1 MIPTQLNEIA
11 EFLKTNPYNL
21 SQPLQDGRLNSS
33 VNEEEILNTIKH
45 FFPIQLPKA
54 REWWDFSF
62 KKNDIFYPV
71 NIKITT
77 TKTADNLNGKLGIYY
92 ALCGLVPE
100 FNDEIA
106 WEKYFQKLHKDLGK
120 NTNRDYY
127 FLIINKNDPKDIF
140 INSLKGIQTLQSN
153 NLPFQCKWDNNREII
168 QRNFTESKN
177 FILSALAK
185 SVTLRA
191 NIYQNLIE
199 NRANFIISFLT
210 SHRFF

>member
-11 EFLKTNPYNL
+11 KFLKTNPYNL

-45 FFPIQLPKA
+45 FPIQLPKA

-62 KKNDIFYPV
+62 EENDIFYPV

-77 TKTADNLNGKLGIYY
+77 TKTADNLNCKLGIYY
-92 ALCGLVPE
+92 ALCDLVPT
-100 FNDEIA
+100 FNNEIA

-120 NTNRDYY
+120 NTDRDYY

-140 INSLKGIQTLQSN
+140 INSLKGIQTLQPN
-153 NLPFQCKWDNNREII
+153 NLPFQCKWDNNREIV
-168 QRNFTESKN
+168 QRNFDGSKN
-177 FILSALAK
+177 SILSALAK
-185 SVTLRA
+185 SVKLRA
-191 NIYQNLIE
+191 NIY
-199 NRANFIISFLT
+199 LT
-210 SHRFF
+210 FKEFFGGFFCIN

>member
-21 SQPLQDGRLNSS
+21 SQPLQDGRLNPS

-45 FFPIQLPKA
+45 FPIQLPKA

-62 KKNDIFYPV
+62 EENDIFYPV
-71 NIKITT
+71 NITT

-92 ALCGLVPE
+92 ALCGLLPT
-100 FNDEIA
+100 FNNEIA

-120 NTNRDYY
+120 NTDRDYY

-140 INSLKGIQTLQSN
+140 INSLKGIQTLQPN

-168 QRNFTESKN
+168 QRDFDGSKN

-191 NIYQNLIE
+191 NIYLAFKE
-199 NRANFIISFLT
+199 VFGE
-210 SHRFF
+210 FFE

>member
-21 SQPLQDGRLNSS
+21 SQPLQDGRLNPS

-45 FFPIQLPKA
+45 SFPIQLPKA

-71 NIKITT
+71 NITT
-77 TKTADNLNGKLGIYY
+77 TKTADNLNCK
-92 ALCGLVPE
+92 
-100 FNDEIA
+100 
-106 WEKYFQKLHKDLGK
+106 LGK
-120 NTNRDYY
+120 NTDRDYY

-140 INSLKGIQTLQSN
+140 INSLKGIQTLQPN

-168 QRNFTESKN
+168 QRDFDESKN
-177 FILSALAK
+177 FILSALAESIK
-185 SVTLRA
+185 LRSS
-191 NIYQNLIE
+191 IYLKFKE
-199 NRANFIISFLT
+199 
-210 SHRFF
+210 FFGGFFVSIRH

>member
-62 KKNDIFYPV
+62 EENDIFYPV

-77 TKTADNLNGKLGIYY
+77 TKTADNLNCKLGIYY
-92 ALCGLVPE
+92 ALCGLLPE
-100 FNDEIA
+100 FNNEIA

-120 NTNRDYY
+120 NTDRDYY

-140 INSLKGIQTLQSN
+140 INSLKGIQTLQPN

-168 QRNFTESKN
+168 QRDFDGSKN
-177 FILSALAK
+177 FILSALAE
-185 SVTLRA
+185 SVKLRSS
-191 NIYQNLIE
+191 IDLKE
-199 NRANFIISFLT
+199 
-210 SHRFF
+210 FFGGFFV

>member
-33 VNEEEILNTIKH
+33 VNEEEILNTIKDY
-45 FFPIQLPKA
+45 FPIQLPKA

-62 KKNDIFYPV
+62 EENDIFYPV
-71 NIKITT
+71 NIKTTT

-100 FNDEIA
+100 FNNEIA

-127 FLIINKNDPKDIF
+127 FLIINKNDPKDVF
-140 INSLKGIQTLQSN
+140 INSLKGIQTLQPN
-153 NLPFQCKWDNNREII
+153 NLPFQCKWDNNRKIV

-185 SVTLRA
+185 SVKLRA
-191 NIYQNLIE
+191 NIY
-199 NRANFIISFLT
+199 
-210 SHRFF
+210 

>member
-33 VNEEEILNTIKH
+33 VNEEEILNTIKDY
-45 FFPIQLPKA
+45 FPIQLPKA

-62 KKNDIFYPV
+62 EENDIFYPV

-92 ALCGLVPE
+92 ALCGLLPT
-100 FNDEIA
+100 FNNEIA

-120 NTNRDYY
+120 NTDRDYY

-140 INSLKGIQTLQSN
+140 INSLKGIQTLQPNGN
-153 NLPFQCKWDNNREII
+153 NLPFQCKWDNNREIV
-168 QRNFTESKN
+168 QRNFDGSKN
-177 FILSALAK
+177 FILSALAE
-185 SVTLRA
+185 SVKLRA
-191 NIYQNLIE
+191 NIYLAFKE
-199 NRANFIISFLT
+199 
-210 SHRFF
+210 FFGGFFVSIRH

>member
-33 VNEEEILNTIKH
+33 INEEEILNTIKGN
-45 FFPIQLPKA
+45 FPIQLPKA

-62 KKNDIFYPV
+62 EENKIFYPV
-71 NIKITT
+71 NIKTTT

-92 ALCGLVPE
+92 ALCGLLPE
-100 FNDEIA
+100 FNNEIA
-106 WEKYFQKLHKDLGK
+106 WEKYFQKLHKDLGT

-127 FLIINKNDPKDIF
+127 FLIINKNDPKDVF
-140 INSLKGIQTLQSN
+140 INSLKGIQTLQPN
-153 NLPFQCKWDNNREII
+153 NLPFQCKWDNNREIV
-168 QRNFTESKN
+168 QRSFIESKN

-185 SVTLRA
+185 SVKLRS
-191 NIYQNLIE
+191 NIY
-199 NRANFIISFLT
+199 
-210 SHRFF
+210 

>member
-62 KKNDIFYPV
+62 EENDIFYPV
-71 NIKITT
+71 NITT
-77 TKTADNLNGKLGIYY
+77 TKTADNLNCKLGIYY
-92 ALCGLVPE
+92 ALCGLLPT
-100 FNDEIA
+100 FNNEIA

-120 NTNRDYY
+120 NTDRDYY

-140 INSLKGIQTLQSN
+140 INSLKGIQTLQ
-153 NLPFQCKWDNNREII
+153 PFQCKWDNNREII

-177 FILSALAK
+177 SILSALAK

-191 NIYQNLIE
+191 NIYLAFKE
-199 NRANFIISFLT
+199 VFGE
-210 SHRFF
+210 FFE

>member
-11 EFLKTNPYNL
+11 EFLRTNPYHL

-33 VNEEEILNTIKH
+33 VNEEEILNTIKDY
-45 FFPIQLPKA
+45 FPIQLPKA

-71 NIKITT
+71 NIKTTT

-92 ALCGLVPE
+92 ALCGLLPE
-100 FNDEIA
+100 FNNEIA

-127 FLIINKNDPKDIF
+127 FLIINKNDPKDVF
-140 INSLKGIQTLQSN
+140 INSLKGIQTLQPN
-153 NLPFQCKWDNNREII
+153 NLPFQCKWDNNRKIV

-185 SVTLRA
+185 SVKLRA
-191 NIYQNLIE
+191 NIY
-199 NRANFIISFLT
+199 
-210 SHRFF
+210 

>member
-11 EFLKTNPYNL
+11 EFLKTNPYSL

-33 VNEEEILNTIKH
+33 VNEEEILNTIKDY
-45 FFPIQLPKA
+45 FPIQLPRT

-62 KKNDIFYPV
+62 EENDIFYPV
-71 NIKITT
+71 NIKTTT

-100 FNDEIA
+100 FDNEIA

-127 FLIINKNDPKDIF
+127 FLIINKNDPKDVF
-140 INSLKGIQTLQSN
+140 INSLKGIQTLQPN
-153 NLPFQCKWDNNREII
+153 NLPFQCKWDNNREIV
-168 QRNFTESKN
+168 QRDFNESKS

-185 SVTLRA
+185 SVKLRA
-191 NIYQNLIE
+191 NIY
-199 NRANFIISFLT
+199 
-210 SHRFF
+210 

>member
-33 VNEEEILNTIKH
+33 VNEEEILNAIKH

-62 KKNDIFYPV
+62 EENDIFYPV
-71 NIKITT
+71 NITT

-92 ALCGLVPE
+92 ALCGLLPT
-100 FNDEIA
+100 FNNEIA
-106 WEKYFQKLHKDLGK
+106 WEKYFQKLHEDLGK
-120 NTNRDYY
+120 NTDRDYY
-127 FLIINKNDPKDIF
+127 FLIINKNDPTDIF
-140 INSLKGIQTLQSN
+140 INSLKGIQTLQPN

-168 QRNFTESKN
+168 QKDFDGSKN

-191 NIYQNLIE
+191 NIYLAFKE
-199 NRANFIISFLT
+199 VFGE
-210 SHRFF
+210 FFE

>member
-62 KKNDIFYPV
+62 EENDIFYPV
-71 NIKITT
+71 NIKTTT
-77 TKTADNLNGKLGIYY
+77 TKTADNLNCKLGIYY

-100 FNDEIA
+100 FNNEIA
-106 WEKYFQKLHKDLGK
+106 WEKYFQKLHKGLGT
-120 NTNRDYY
+120 NTDRDYY
-127 FLIINKNDPKDIF
+127 FLIINKNDPKDVF
-140 INSLKGIQTLQSN
+140 INSLKGIQTLQPN
-153 NLPFQCKWDNNREII
+153 NLPFQCKWDNNREIV
-168 QRNFTESKN
+168 QRSFIESKN
-177 FILSALAK
+177 SILSTLAK
-185 SVTLRA
+185 SVKLRSSVD
-191 NIYQNLIE
+191 LKE
-199 NRANFIISFLT
+199 
-210 SHRFF
+210 FFGGFFVSIRH

>member
-54 REWWDFSF
+54 REWWDFSVEE
-62 KKNDIFYPV
+62 NDIFYPV
-71 NIKITT
+71 NTKITT
-77 TKTADNLNGKLGIYY
+77 TKTADNLNCKLGIYY
-92 ALCGLVPE
+92 ALCGLLLT
-100 FNDEIA
+100 FNNEIA

-140 INSLKGIQTLQSN
+140 INSLKGIQTLQPN
-153 NLPFQCKWDNNREII
+153 NLPFQCKWDNNREIV
-168 QRNFTESKN
+168 QRSFIESKN
-177 FILSALAK
+177 SILSALAK
-185 SVTLRA
+185 SVKLRST
-191 NIYQNLIE
+191 IDLKE
-199 NRANFIISFLT
+199 
-210 SHRFF
+210 FFGGFFVSIRY

>member
-33 VNEEEILNTIKH
+33 VNEEEILNAIKH
-45 FFPIQLPKA
+45 FPIQLPKA

-62 KKNDIFYPV
+62 EENDIFYPV
-71 NIKITT
+71 NITT
-77 TKTADNLNGKLGIYY
+77 TKTADNLNGKLGIYH

-100 FNDEIA
+100 FNNEIA

-127 FLIINKNDPKDIF
+127 FLIINKNDPKDVF
-140 INSLKGIQTLQSN
+140 INSLKGIQTLQPN
-153 NLPFQCKWDNNREII
+153 NLPFQCKWDNNREIV

-185 SVTLRA
+185 SVKLRA
-191 NIYQNLIE
+191 NIY
-199 NRANFIISFLT
+199 
-210 SHRFF
+210 

>member
-33 VNEEEILNTIKH
+33 VNEEEILNTIKDH
-45 FFPIQLPKA
+45 FPIQLPKA

-62 KKNDIFYPV
+62 EENDIFYPV
-71 NIKITT
+71 NIKTTT

-92 ALCGLVPE
+92 ALCDLVPT
-100 FNDEIA
+100 FNNEIA

-140 INSLKGIQTLQSN
+140 INSLKGIQTLQPN
-153 NLPFQCKWDNNREII
+153 NLPFQCKWDNNREIV
-168 QRNFTESKN
+168 QRDFNESKN
-177 FILSALAK
+177 SILSALAK
-185 SVTLRA
+185 SVKLRA
-191 NIYQNLIE
+191 NIY
-199 NRANFIISFLT
+199 
-210 SHRFF
+210 

>member
-33 VNEEEILNTIKH
+33 VNEEEILNTIKDY
-45 FFPIQLPKA
+45 FPIQLPKA

-62 KKNDIFYPV
+62 KKNDIFYSV
-71 NIKITT
+71 NIKTTT

-100 FNDEIA
+100 FNNEIA

-120 NTNRDYY
+120 NTDRDYY

-140 INSLKGIQTLQSN
+140 INSLKGIQTLQPN
-153 NLPFQCKWDNNREII
+153 NLPFQCKWDNNREIV
-168 QRNFTESKN
+168 QRSFIESKN

-185 SVTLRA
+185 SVKLRA
-191 NIYQNLIE
+191 NIY
-199 NRANFIISFLT
+199 
-210 SHRFF
+210 

>member
-21 SQPLQDGRLNSS
+21 SQPLQDGRLNPS

-45 FFPIQLPKA
+45 SFPIQLPKA

-62 KKNDIFYPV
+62 EENDIFYPV
-71 NIKITT
+71 NIKTTT
-77 TKTADNLNGKLGIYY
+77 TKTADNLNCKLGIYY
-92 ALCGLVPE
+92 ALCGLLPT
-100 FNDEIA
+100 FNNEIA

-120 NTNRDYY
+120 NTD
-127 FLIINKNDPKDIF
+127 
-140 INSLKGIQTLQSN
+140 KGIQTLQPN

-168 QRNFTESKN
+168 QRDFDGSKN

-185 SVTLRA
+185 SVKLRVYLA
-191 NIYQNLIE
+191 FKE
-199 NRANFIISFLT
+199 
-210 SHRFF
+210 FFGGFFVSIRH

>member
-11 EFLKTNPYNL
+11 EFLKTNPYHL

-33 VNEEEILNTIKH
+33 VNEEEILNTIKDY
-45 FFPIQLPKA
+45 FPIQLPKA

-62 KKNDIFYPV
+62 EENDIFYPV
-71 NIKITT
+71 NITT
-77 TKTADNLNGKLGIYY
+77 TKTADNLNCKLGIYY
-92 ALCGLVPE
+92 ALCGLLPE
-100 FNDEIA
+100 FNNEIA
-106 WEKYFQKLHKDLGK
+106 WEKYFQKLHKDLGT

-140 INSLKGIQTLQSN
+140 INSLKGIQTLQPN
-153 NLPFQCKWDNNREII
+153 NLPFQCKWDNNREIV

-191 NIYQNLIE
+191 NIYLAFKE
-199 NRANFIISFLT
+199 VFGE
-210 SHRFF
+210 FFE

>member
-11 EFLKTNPYNL
+11 EFLKTNPYSL

-33 VNEEEILNTIKH
+33 VNEEEILNTIKDY
-45 FFPIQLPKA
+45 FPIQMPKA

-62 KKNDIFYPV
+62 EENDIFYPV
-71 NIKITT
+71 NIKTTT

-100 FNDEIA
+100 FNNEIA
-106 WEKYFQKLHKDLGK
+106 WEKYFQKLHKDLGT

-140 INSLKGIQTLQSN
+140 INSLKDIQTLQPN

-168 QRNFTESKN
+168 QRDFDGSKN

-185 SVTLRA
+185 SVKLRA
-191 NIYQNLIE
+191 NIY
-199 NRANFIISFLT
+199 
-210 SHRFF
+210 

>member
-1 MIPTQLNEIA
+1 MIPTQLNE
-11 EFLKTNPYNL
+11 EFLKTNPYHL

-33 VNEEEILNTIKH
+33 VNEEEILNVIKDY
-45 FFPIQLPKA
+45 FPIQLPKA

-62 KKNDIFYPV
+62 EENDIFYPV
-71 NIKITT
+71 NIKTTT

-100 FNDEIA
+100 FNNEIA

-140 INSLKGIQTLQSN
+140 INSLKGIQTLQPN
-153 NLPFQCKWDNNREII
+153 NLPFQCKWDNNREIV
-168 QRNFTESKN
+168 QRDFDGSKN

-185 SVTLRA
+185 SVKLRA
-191 NIYQNLIE
+191 SIY
-199 NRANFIISFLT
+199 
-210 SHRFF
+210 

>member
-21 SQPLQDGRLNSS
+21 SQPLQDGRLNPS
-33 VNEEEILNTIKH
+33 VNEEEILNAIKY

-62 KKNDIFYPV
+62 EENDIFYPV
-71 NIKITT
+71 NITT
-77 TKTADNLNGKLGIYY
+77 TKTADNLNCKLGIYY
-92 ALCGLVPE
+92 ALCSLLPT
-100 FNDEIA
+100 FNNEIA

-120 NTNRDYY
+120 NTDRDYY

-140 INSLKGIQTLQSN
+140 INSLKGIQTLQPN

-168 QRNFTESKN
+168 QRDFDGSKN
-177 FILSALAK
+177 SILSALAE
-185 SVTLRA
+185 SVKLRVYLA
-191 NIYQNLIE
+191 FKE
-199 NRANFIISFLT
+199 
-210 SHRFF
+210 FFGGFFVSIRY

>member
-11 EFLKTNPYNL
+11 EFLKTSPYNL

-33 VNEEEILNTIKH
+33 INEEEILNTIKDY
-45 FFPIQLPKA
+45 FPIQLPRT

-71 NIKITT
+71 NIKTTT
-77 TKTADNLNGKLGIYY
+77 TKTADNLNCKLGIYY

-100 FNDEIA
+100 FNNEIA

-120 NTNRDYY
+120 NTDRDYY

-140 INSLKGIQTLQSN
+140 INSLKGIQTLQPN
-153 NLPFQCKWDNNREII
+153 NLPFQCKWDNNREIV
-168 QRNFTESKN
+168 QRNFDESKN

-185 SVTLRA
+185 SVKLRA
-191 NIYQNLIE
+191 NIY
-199 NRANFIISFLT
+199 LT
-210 SHRFF
+210 FKEVFGEFFE

>member
-11 EFLKTNPYNL
+11 EFLKTNPYHL
-21 SQPLQDGRLNSS
+21 SHPLQDGRLNSS
-33 VNEEEILNTIKH
+33 VNEEEILNTIKDY
-45 FFPIQLPKA
+45 FPIQLPRA

-62 KKNDIFYPV
+62 EENKIFYPV
-71 NIKITT
+71 NIKTTT

-92 ALCGLVPE
+92 ALCGLLPE
-100 FNDEIA
+100 FNNEIA

-140 INSLKGIQTLQSN
+140 INSLKGIQTLQPN
-153 NLPFQCKWDNNREII
+153 NLPFQCKWDNNRKIV
-168 QRNFTESKN
+168 QRSFIESKN

-185 SVTLRA
+185 SVELRA
-191 NIYQNLIE
+191 NIYLAFKE
-199 NRANFIISFLT
+199 
-210 SHRFF
+210 FFGEFFVSIRD

>member
-11 EFLKTNPYNL
+11 EFLKTNPCHL

-33 VNEEEILNTIKH
+33 VNEEEILNTIKDH
-45 FFPIQLPKA
+45 FPIQLPRA

-62 KKNDIFYPV
+62 EENKIFYPV
-71 NIKITT
+71 NIKTTT

-92 ALCGLVPE
+92 ALCGLLPE
-100 FNDEIA
+100 FNNEIA

-140 INSLKGIQTLQSN
+140 INSLKGIQTLQPN
-153 NLPFQCKWDNNREII
+153 NLPFQCRWDNNREIV
-168 QRNFTESKN
+168 QRSFIESKN

-185 SVTLRA
+185 SVKLRA
-191 NIYQNLIE
+191 NIYLTFKE
-199 NRANFIISFLT
+199 FFGEFLA
-210 SHRFF
+210 SIRD